1 MLAGSDARAVA
12 GFTSIDLDPKMP
24 QTISHYCQK
33 CLAANPLGQE
43 FCARCGTRLMIVVEP
58 SSLRFEVGSGGL
70 STDEHLLERISA
82 AENRVARLADRLER
96 SLDLLLRYAQNA
108 YFDRSLV
115 RALVNL
121 LTEDGVVQTDRLERL
136 WSERC
141 QRDAVEQEEN
151 VHRDQLRLRIL
162 ARDDASNGQEESSP
176 PPPMPGRRVFEDL
189 VNEGFLLIEDKQTAQ
204 GIIKLQRAAEIANEN
219 AALNLFIGEHFFRRG
234 KSKLA
239 RGYLAKAHAALP
251 DDLRVS
257 LLLGLT
263 CADDGEVELAK
274 DLLSSANAQGGSSFA
289 GHYGLGWLFVA
300 EKNWRRALGEFKRAL
315 TVRPSPEAHYVLGC
329 LYYELNR
336 DTLALRHLRKATK
349 MDGGYTEAF
358 YLLSQTYERMG
369 RKELAELALK
379 KACGRLVRP
388 AVRDQ
393 ESASVDAEVPAP
405 VRKAGALFQVRKSGT
420 PRLMAGIDKRLA
432 NALREDA
439 LQAFKLSNEQ
449 SH

>member
-1 MLAGSDARAVA
+1 MRPS
-12 GFTSIDLDPKMP
+12 
-24 QTISHYCQK
+24 ISHYCQK

-58 SSLRFEVGSGGL
+58 SSSRYDVGTSGL

-82 AENRVARLADRLER
+82 AETRVARLAERLER

-121 LTEDGVVQTDRLERL
+121 LAEDGVVQTERLEKL
-136 WSERC
+136 WTERC
-141 QRDAVEQEEN
+141 QKDAVEQEEN
-151 VHRDQLRLRIL
+151 VHRDELRMQIL
-162 ARDDASNGQEESSP
+162 ERVDGAGKQADAFATEVDTPDKRAFEE
-176 PPPMPGRRVFEDL
+176 L
-189 VNEGFLLIEDKQTAQ
+189 VNEGFLLIEDNQVTQ
-204 GIIKLQRAAEIANEN
+204 GITKLQRAAELSQEN
-219 AALNLFIGEHFFRRG
+219 ATLNLFIGEHFFRRG

-239 RGYLAKAHAALP
+239 RLYLAKAHAALP
-251 DDLRVS
+251 NDVRIS

-274 DLLSSANAQGGSSFA
+274 HLLSNANAKGGSSFA

-336 DTLALRHLRKATK
+336 DALAVRHLRKATK
-349 MDGGYTEAF
+349 MDSSYTEAF
-358 YLLSQTYERMG
+358 YLLAQVYERMG
-369 RKELAELALK
+369 RTELAQQALQ
-379 KACGRLVRP
+379 KASGPITIAPTEQALISPDVPSRVLK
-388 AVRDQ
+388 
-393 ESASVDAEVPAP
+393 SAS
-405 VRKAGALFQVRKSGT
+405 LFHVRKSGT
-420 PRLMAGIDKRLA
+420 TRLMTGVQKRLA
-432 NALREDA
+432 DALREDA
-439 LQAFKLSNEQ
+439 LQAFKI
-449 SH
+449 SHQRSH

>member
-1 MLAGSDARAVA
+1 MR
-12 GFTSIDLDPKMP
+12 P
-24 QTISHYCQK
+24 TISHYCQK

-43 FCARCGTRLMIVVEP
+43 FCARCGTRLMIIVEP
-58 SSLRFEVGSGGL
+58 SSSRFESGTTGL

-82 AENRVARLADRLER
+82 AENRVARLAERLER

-121 LTEDGVVQTDRLERL
+121 LSEDGVIQTERLEKL

-151 VHRDQLRLRIL
+151 VHRDELRLKIL
-162 ARDDASNGQEESSP
+162 ARPDEANQQVEMLEKKAFEE
-176 PPPMPGRRVFEDL
+176 L
-189 VNEGFLLIEDKQTAQ
+189 VNEGFLLIEDKQVTQ
-204 GIIKLQRAAEIANEN
+204 GITKLQQAAELSNEN

-239 RGYLAKAHAALP
+239 RTYLAKAHAALP
-251 DDLRVS
+251 NDVRIS

-274 DLLSSANAQGGSSFA
+274 DLLSNANAQGGSSFA

-336 DTLALRHLRKATK
+336 DTLAVRHLRKATK
-349 MDGGYTEAF
+349 MDAAYTEAF
-358 YLLSQTYERMG
+358 YLLAQAYERSG
-369 RKELAELALK
+369 QKELAQEAL
-379 KACGRLVRP
+379 
-388 AVRDQ
+388 
-393 ESASVDAEVPAP
+393 E
-405 VRKAGALFQVRKSGT
+405 KAGVDLSDDSPIRNRRNAPLFQVTKT
-420 PRLMAGIDKRLA
+420 KRLISGVDRRLA
-432 NALREDA
+432 QALREDA
-439 LQAFKLSNEQ
+439 LGAFKVNNQQ

>member
-1 MLAGSDARAVA
+1 MRANIA
-12 GFTSIDLDPKMP
+12 
-24 QTISHYCQK
+24 HYCQK

-43 FCARCGTRLMIVVEP
+43 FCTRCGTRLMIVVEP
-58 SSLRFEVGSGGL
+58 SSSKFEAGPASL

-82 AENRVARLADRLER
+82 AENRVARLAERLER

-108 YFDRSLV
+108 YFDRSLM
-115 RALVNL
+115 RALVSL
-121 LTEDGVVQTDRLERL
+121 LTEDGVVETERLERM

-141 QRDAVEQEEN
+141 QRDTVEQEEN
-151 VHRDQLRLRIL
+151 VHRDELRLRIL
-162 ARDDASNGQEESSP
+162 TDARVADKQQ
-176 PPPMPGRRVFEDL
+176 FEDL
-189 VNEGFLLIEDKQTAQ
+189 VNEGFVLLEDKQVPQ
-204 GIIKLQRAAEIANEN
+204 GITRLQRAADLAEDN

-239 RGYLAKAHAALP
+239 RAYLAKAHAALP
-251 DDLRVS
+251 NDVRVS

-274 DLLSSANAQGGSSFA
+274 DLLNNANTRGGSSFA

-336 DTLALRHLRKATK
+336 DALAVRHLRKATK
-349 MDGGYTEAF
+349 MDASYTEAF
-358 YLLSQTYERMG
+358 YVLAQVYERMG
-369 RKELAELALK
+369 RAELADQALK
-379 KACGRLVRP
+379 KASPSVSLNV
-388 AVRDQ
+388 DQ
-393 ESASVDAEVPAP
+393 EVSSSGPAR
-405 VRKAGALFQVRKSGT
+405 VRKTAPLFQQKKSGT
-420 PRLMAGIDKRLA
+420 LRLMAGVDKRIA
-432 NALREDA
+432 DTLREDA
-439 LQAFKLSNEQ
+439 LQAFKISNQQ

>member
-1 MLAGSDARAVA
+1 MSV
-12 GFTSIDLDPKMP
+12 
-24 QTISHYCQK
+24 SHYCQK

-58 SSLRFEVGSGGL
+58 TSLRYEVGAGGL
-70 STDEHLLERISA
+70 STDEHLLERISV
-82 AENRVARLADRLER
+82 AETRVARLAERLER

-121 LTEDGVVQTDRLERL
+121 LADDGLVQTERLERL
-136 WSERC
+136 WTERC
-141 QRDAVEQEEN
+141 QKDAVEQEET
-151 VHRDQLRLRIL
+151 VHRDELRLRIL
-162 ARDDASNGQEESSP
+162 ARGNAPDRKA
-176 PPPMPGRRVFEDL
+176 FEQL
-189 VNEGFLLIEDKQTAQ
+189 VNEGFLLIEDKQVTQ
-204 GIIKLQRAAEIANEN
+204 GITKLQRAAEIVNEN
-219 AALNLFIGEHFFRRG
+219 AALNLFIGEHFFRKG

-263 CADDGEVELAK
+263 CADDGDVELAK
-274 DLLSSANAQGGSSFA
+274 DLLSNANAQGGSSFA

-336 DTLALRHLRKATK
+336 DALAARHLRKATR
-349 MDGGYTEAF
+349 MDADYAEAF
-358 YLLSQTYERMG
+358 ALLAQVYERMG
-369 RKELAELALK
+369 RRDLAQQALQRASTPVGLAIDDPELSI
-379 KACGRLVRP
+379 V
-388 AVRDQ
+388 
-393 ESASVDAEVPAP
+393 SAR
-405 VRKAGALFQVRKSGT
+405 VRKSAPLFHVRKSGT
-420 PRLMAGIDKRLA
+420 PRLMAGIDKRIA

-439 LQAFKLSNEQ
+439 LQAFKIGDQQ